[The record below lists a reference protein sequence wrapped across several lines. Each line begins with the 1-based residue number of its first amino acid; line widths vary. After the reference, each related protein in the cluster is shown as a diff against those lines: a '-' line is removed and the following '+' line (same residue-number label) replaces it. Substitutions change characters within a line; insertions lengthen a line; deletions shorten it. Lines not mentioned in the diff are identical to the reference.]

1 MSKSDNLPDQALD
14 NNIEATKDSALDWDK
29 RLLLSFIATLTL
41 LFIVLNREANS
52 FFPDARLYPYVM
64 TVIGLA
70 IAAFSVYRVLMGK
83 EPNKDAQN
91 GKEWSLSAEGTRH
104 GYKKTII
111 YLAMFSSFYLGIWIV
126 GFRVAAIVFVLVFFR
141 SFGHNYR
148 WSTVY
153 ALTGLLLVEGLSRV
167 LGLVLPPGLLYSFL
181 PF

>member
-14 NNIEATKDSALDWDK
+14 YNIEATKDSALDWDK

-70 IAAFSVYRVLMGK
+70 IAALSVFRVLLGK

-91 GKEWSLSAEGTRH
+91 GKEWTLSAEGTRH
-104 GYKKTII
+104 AYKKTII
-111 YLAMFSSFYLGIWIV
+111 YLAMFSSFYFGIWIM
-126 GFRVAAIVFVLVFFR
+126 GFRIAAFVFVLGFFR
-141 SFGHNYR
+141 SFGHNYP
-148 WSTVY
+148 WSVVY
-153 ALTGLLLVEGLSRV
+153 ALTGLMLVEGLSRV
-167 LGLVLPPGLLYSFL
+167 LGLVLPPGLLIGLLSF
-181 PF
+181 